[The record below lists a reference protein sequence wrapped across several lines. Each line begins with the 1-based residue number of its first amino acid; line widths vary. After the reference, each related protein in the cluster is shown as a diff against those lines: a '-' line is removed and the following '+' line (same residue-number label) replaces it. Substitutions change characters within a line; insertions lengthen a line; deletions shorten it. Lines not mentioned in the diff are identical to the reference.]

1 MPVTSKKR
9 GRGKQTQG
17 PIKKKPRITPGIYRA
32 AQAAAKTVFM
42 KNVESKRAVHTST
55 DSLEI
60 SHNSW
65 ITMDGNMLETTQGVK
80 DPMVN
85 ALESRIG
92 DQINLTGIS
101 MKFMVELNERYND
114 VTFRVFVI
122 KCAKGDTPTDG
133 TLFTGLSG
141 NKMIDTLN
149 TERYTIIKS
158 KTFKV
163 QATNVGWDAAM
174 GTAGLAG
181 DLTDAKA
188 KYGRPTKIVKL
199 WIPGSR
205 IGRNGKVIY
214 ENGSSQ
220 PKFFDYKV
228 LLFAYSNYTTAAAGG
243 WYVGRLNDYVRV
255 LHYKDA

>member
-9 GRGKQTQG
+9 GRGKQTMG
-17 PIKKKPRITPGIYRA
+17 PVKKKARITPGIYKA
-32 AQAAAKTVFM
+32 AQAAAKSVFM

-55 DSLEI
+55 DALQVG
-60 SHNSW
+60 HNSW

-92 DQINLTGIS
+92 DQINLTGVSI
-101 MKFMVELNERYND
+101 KFMVELNERYSD
-114 VTFRVFVI
+114 VTFRAFVV

-141 NKMIDTLN
+141 NKMIDTIN
-149 TERYTIIKS
+149 SERFTVIKS

-163 QATNVGWDAAM
+163 VANNFGVDAATSS
-174 GTAGLAG
+174 GGLVNA
-181 DLTDAKA
+181 DSNLRYSRA
-188 KYGRPTKIVKL
+188 TKIVKM
-199 WIPGSR
+199 WIPGSK

-228 LLFAYSNYTTAAAGG
+228 LLFAYSNWSTSEAGG
-243 WYVGRLNDYVRV
+243 WFVGRLNDYVRV